1 MIAMAFGLHTYML
14 IGPVLWETAGHAVDP
29 TSGFFRP
36 AVIPYPVPTMSSSDG
51 KSPTQI
57 AGFAS
62 SSLEYEEYRQS
73 ILSKFSVEDEK
84 RVLRKVD
91 RKFLLLIGVL
101 YLIKNVLRM
110 WETLP
115 KVHR

>member
-1 MIAMAFGLHTYML
+1 LTR
-14 IGPVLWETAGHAVDP
+14 P

-36 AVIPYPVPTMSSSDG
+36 AVIRYPVPTMSSSDG

-57 AGFAS
+57 AGSAS

-110 WETLP
+110 
-115 KVHR
+115 